1 MSAWR
6 YAWRRYARGWRSGEL
21 LILSVALTVGVGT
34 SCAVGLFTDRV
45 RAALAAQSG
54 ETMGA
59 DLIVSARDALP
70 DALLEQARAD
80 GLDAVS
86 VYSLPSVVFHGET
99 SRLASVKAV
108 SAGYPPRGELR
119 ITDQPFGTE
128 RVAAGIPPP
137 GEAWVDARLWTDL
150 GLSAGAP
157 LKLGDL
163 DLKIGAVIAYE
174 PDRGGSF
181 GDLAP
186 RLLINAADLPAT
198 QLMGAFSRVS
208 YELMLAGPTTAL
220 EALDIPEDARAVT
233 PQDASPAVRNAL
245 DTAQRFLDLAVLSA
259 LLLSGAAVAI
269 CARSYGTRLRDEVAL
284 LKCLGAHGNYIVTA
298 LAGSLL
304 FAGVLAG
311 LVGAAVGG
319 LAQFVIV
326 RLIGSLLDTE
336 LPAPTLWP
344 LLSAQLVGLLMLL
357 GFGLPPVLDARRVTP
372 VRVFQRV
379 DAGTS
384 MSRLVPLA
392 AVSAIAALLWWQ
404 TRDVKLAAYVL
415 GGAAI
420 AIAVLAGLALLLV
433 RLLAP
438 LRGRAGAAWRFGLGN
453 VSRRRA
459 ATVAQVVALGL
470 SLLAL
475 LLVSV
480 SRTDLLETWR
490 ARLPDGTPNQ
500 FLINVL
506 PDQVAPM
513 NAFFAERG
521 YDELKLWPMV
531 RGRLVGLNGEA
542 VSSES
547 FDDPETRRW
556 INREFNLSWTDTL
569 GPDNTITD
577 GQWWGESGQG
587 QPWLSADDYAV
598 ERLGL
603 KLGNTLTLA
612 IADREVTLTVKN
624 FRTVEWDSF
633 QPNFFLL
640 APPGV
645 LDPADANFLTSF
657 YLPPDERALL
667 RALVD
672 RFPNV
677 TVLDIDS
684 VMREV
689 RSIMDR
695 ITRAVEFIFIFTL
708 VAGLTVLL
716 AAIEGTRDERRREIG
731 LLRALGAR
739 RSVVRQGVLTEY
751 AVLGLLAGSVA
762 AIGAQGL
769 SWALAEFVFG
779 IDYGPRPLLWLIG
792 AGAGTAIVTS
802 LGWFALRRTLDTPP
816 NTVLRGE

>member
-1 MSAWR
+1 MNAWR

-34 SCAVGLFTDRV
+34 SSAVGLFTDRV

-70 DALLEQARAD
+70 DSLAEQARAN
-80 GLDAVS
+80 GLATVP
-86 VYSLPSVVFHGET
+86 VYALPSVVFHGQD

-108 SAGYPPRGELR
+108 STGYPPRGELR
-119 ITDQPFGTE
+119 ISDQPFGDE
-128 RVAAGIPPP
+128 RVADGIPAP

-150 GLSAGAP
+150 GLSPGAP

-163 DLKIGAVIAYE
+163 ELKIGAVIAYE

-198 QLMGAFSRVS
+198 QLMSAFSRVS
-208 YELMLAGPTTAL
+208 YELMLAGPTAAL
-220 EALDIPEDARAVT
+220 EALDIPENARAVT

-245 DTAQRFLDLAVLSA
+245 DTAQRFLDLAALSA
-259 LLLSGAAVAI
+259 LLLAGAAVAI
-269 CARSYGTRLRDEVAL
+269 CARSYGMRLRDEVAL
-284 LKCLGAHGNYIVTA
+284 LKCLGARGNYVVTA

-304 FAGVLAG
+304 FAGLLAG
-311 LVGAAVGG
+311 LVGAAIGG
-319 LAQFVIV
+319 LAQFVIA
-326 RLIGSLLDTE
+326 RLIGSLLDTD
-336 LPAPTLWP
+336 LPAPRLWP

-372 VRVFQRV
+372 VRVFQRF
-379 DAGTS
+379 DAGNS
-384 MSRLVPLA
+384 GSRLVPLA
-392 AVSAIAALLWWQ
+392 AIGAIAALLWWQ

-415 GGAAI
+415 GGGAI

-433 RLLAP
+433 RLLTP
-438 LRGRAGAAWRFGLGN
+438 LRGRVGAAWRFGLGN

-513 NAFFAERG
+513 TAFFAQRG
-521 YDELKLWPMV
+521 YGELKLWPMV

-542 VSSES
+542 VNPES

-569 GPDNTITD
+569 GADNTITD
-577 GQWWGESGQG
+577 GQWWGESGRG

-603 KLGNTLTLA
+603 KLGDTLTLA
-612 IADREVTLTVKN
+612 IADREITLTVKN
-624 FRTVEWDSF
+624 LRTVEWDSF

-640 APPGV
+640 VPPAV

-731 LLRALGAR
+731 LLRALGAS

-792 AGAGTAIVTS
+792 AGAGTVIVTS
-802 LGWFALRRTLDTPP
+802 LGWFALRRTLNTPP
-816 NTVLRGE
+816 STVLRGE